1 MPLTKSDIRGNTRVF
16 DVVEDQ
22 DLNIG
27 WFPDG
32 FVRLPSLLDVWGPK
46 SYCSQLYV
54 IASPSESK
62 PEAMSSNGVFAGIAE
77 PLLKIVTVGIVLFVE
92 DGTSQEF
99 PFPFTV
105 NDIISLI
112 L

>member
-1 MPLTKSDIRGNTRVF
+1 VF

-27 WFPDG
+27 WLPDG
-32 FVRLPSLLDVWGPK
+32 LVRLPSLLDVWGPK

-62 PEAMSSNGVFAGIAE
+62 PEAMSSNGVFAGIVE
-77 PLLKIVTVGIVLFVE
+77 PLLKVVTVGIELFVD

-99 PFPFTV
+99 PPPFTV
-105 NDIISLI
+105 KEIISFI